1 VADVDLLET
10 VAPAVEGD
18 PALWAALR
26 ALPLKQRGA
35 VAYHYLAG
43 LPYAEV
49 GTLLHSS
56 EAAAR
61 RSAADG
67 LANLRRAY
75 RTDEDEKE
83 PAK

>member
-1 VADVDLLET
+1 MTGPVRSGPQSIAARVD
-10 VAPAVEGD
+10 
-18 PALWAALR
+18 
-26 ALPLKQRGA
+26 
-35 VAYHYLAG
+35 G

-75 RTDEDEKE
+75 RTEEDDKE